1 MRDYNLSVSLIV
13 PSNRLTLSMLRPS
26 MLRFILCVTG
36 LATCLSTV
44 TAQESVSASQD
55 VSEIPSG
62 FTPLFDGKTL
72 EGWHAHPHI
81 APAELRAMSDEER
94 NKSMQNWMNDAKQHW
109 TIENGE
115 LVNDGSG
122 PFLVT
127 NDEFEDYELFLQ
139 YKTVAGADSGIY
151 LKDTPQVQIW
161 DVNNLETKSLG
172 SDLGSGALWNNS
184 AGAAGKDPLVL
195 ADLPFGQWNTF
206 LIRQVGS
213 RTTVMLNGKLTVDH
227 AILEN
232 FWDRKQPLARS
243 GHIQLQTHGGEIRWR
258 NIAVRK
264 LNDQEANQYFQ
275 AHHAVD
281 FKPIFDGKSL
291 DGWIGAT
298 DNYEVVDG
306 AIRCKPNSGGNLLT
320 ENEYENFIARIEFR
334 LPPAGNNGLAI
345 RAPRNV
351 GDPAYSAMCELQV
364 LDTEHPNYANI
375 DPRQAHGSV
384 YGMVAATRG
393 YLRPTGQWNFQE
405 VTVKGSHIRVE
416 LNGNVILDTDVSQVT
431 EFMGDKPHPGKDRTK
446 GHLGFA
452 GHGDPVEF
460 RNLSIRTLAVE

>member
-1 MRDYNLSVSLIV
+1 MPRLI
-13 PSNRLTLSMLRPS
+13 LL
-26 MLRFILCVTG
+26 VTV
-36 LATCLSTV
+36 LAFCLSNV
-44 TAQESVSASQD
+44 GAQESAVTTQELAYLSPA
-55 VSEIPSG
+55 
-62 FTPLFDGKTL
+62 FTPIFDGKTFD
-72 EGWHAHPHI
+72 GWHAHPQI
-81 APAELRAMSDEER
+81 SPAELRAMSDEDRKE
-94 NKSMQNWMNDAKQHW
+94 SMQTWMNDAKQHW

-161 DVNNLETKSLG
+161 DVNNLEMQSLRC
-172 SDLGSGALWNNS
+172 DLGSGGLWNNS
-184 AGAAGKDPLVL
+184 PGAAGKDPFVM
-195 ADLPFGQWNTF
+195 ADLPMGQWNTF

-213 RTTVMLNGKLTVDH
+213 RTTVTLNGKLVVDH

-232 FWDRKQPLARS
+232 YWDRKQPIARS

-258 NIAVRK
+258 NMAIRK
-264 LNDQEANQYFQ
+264 LNDQQANEYLQ
-275 AHHAVD
+275 AHHGVA

-291 DGWIGAT
+291 GGWIGAT

-306 AIRCKPNSGGNLLT
+306 AIRCKPKSGGHLLT
-320 ENEYENFIARIEFR
+320 EQEYDDFVARIEFR
-334 LPPAGNNGLAI
+334 LPPAGNNGFAI
-345 RAPRNV
+345 RAPRDV
-351 GDPAYSAMCELQV
+351 GDPAYDAMCELQI
-364 LDTEHPNYANI
+364 LDTGHPNYADI

-384 YGMVAATRG
+384 YGVVAAVGG

-405 VTVKGSHIRVE
+405 VTVKGSRVRVE
-416 LNGNVILDTDVSQVT
+416 LNGYVILDADVSQVT
-431 EFMGDKPHPGKDRTK
+431 EFMDDKPHPGKDRTT

-460 RNLSIRTLAVE
+460 RHLSIRPLAVE